1 MVHLTSNKLI
11 DSMKSKRINRTR
23 TAVGVGITGGL
34 IFLLFYF
41 TFVGLAID
49 DLYLIAGLF
58 GSVLLTS
65 ITFLLLNSK

>member
-1 MVHLTSNKLI
+1 MDHLTSNNLI

-23 TAVGVGITGGL
+23 AAVGVGITGGL

-58 GSVLLTS
+58 ASILITS
-65 ITFLLLNSK
+65 LAFLLLNNK

>member
-1 MVHLTSNKLI
+1 
-11 DSMKSKRINRTR
+11 MKSNRINRTT

-34 IFLLFYF
+34 IFLLFYYSF
-41 TFVGLAID
+41 IGLAID

-65 ITFLLLNSK
+65 IAFLLLNSK

>member
-1 MVHLTSNKLI
+1 MDHLTSNKLI

-65 ITFLLLNSK
+65 IAFLLLNSK